1 MPIGGTTNRRGSA
14 TWSWGVLTFHEYM
27 SQQRGDNAMSNVILS
42 VIGWGLFYW
51 VVYLYIFWV
60 LVERAFFAGSDPEC
74 WDPNARTDMTHSTRD
89 DPEPGPHFPYISTLG
104 RPA

>member
-1 MPIGGTTNRRGSA
+1 
-14 TWSWGVLTFHEYM
+14 
-27 SQQRGDNAMSNVILS
+27 MSNVILTM
-42 VIGWGLFYW
+42 IGWGLFYW

-74 WDPNARTDMTHSTRD
+74 WDPNAQTDIAEPTGD
-89 DPEPGPHFPYISTLG
+89 DPEPIPHFPYSSTLG